1 MRNFDSAL
9 KQSNLVEGLDVRAQ
23 TAMYTED
30 LTFHDCPDAQII
42 EYFHLVFPSVR
53 VAVLPHALIIK
64 AIDTA
69 DLSGFMVA
77 PEQGNVAWIPN
88 LQTHQQL
95 KSLH

>member
-1 MRNFDSAL
+1 MDAENFVVDDRSECQIV
-9 KQSNLVEGLDVRAQ
+9 KNLRA
-23 TAMYTED
+23 
-30 LTFHDCPDAQII
+30 
-42 EYFHLVFPSVR
+42 
-53 VAVLPHALIIK
+53 VAPHVHRPIFSEALIIK
-64 AIDTA
+64 AIDAA